1 MTLPSEI
8 RRRPILQLAERGL
21 RVDGRKFDEYR
32 EISIETGL
40 ISRAEGSA
48 KVSIG
53 HTQVLVG
60 VKAEIGEPFP
70 DTPDKGVLIVNAELV
85 PLASPTFEPGPPD
98 ENAIELA
105 RVVDRGLRESEAIP
119 FEELCIIPGKKV
131 WMLFVDIYVMD
142 HDGNFIDASAI
153 GALAALMTTELPKVE
168 VGSDD
173 EITVIE
179 EEKVPLKL
187 RDMPI
192 AVTFAKIGNHLFV
205 DPCLDEEDTMDARL
219 TITMTTNNNI
229 CAIQKGKGELTVED
243 LYTAIDIC
251 KIKSKEIRE
260 KVENACKKN

>member
-1 MTLPSEI
+1 MTLPSKI
-8 RRRPILQLAERGL
+8 RRRPIIQLAERGL

-32 EISIETGL
+32 EISIETG
-40 ISRAEGSA
+40 IINRAEGSA

-105 RVVDRGLRESEAIP
+105 RIVDRGLRESEAIP
-119 FEELCIIPGKKV
+119 FEELCIIPSKKV

-168 VGSDD
+168 IGNND
-173 EITVIE
+173 EVTILE
-179 EEKVPLKL
+179 EEKKLLEL

-192 AVTFAKIGNHLFV
+192 AVTFAKIGKHLLI

-219 TITMTTNNNI
+219 TITMTKDDNI
-229 CAIQKGKGELTVED
+229 CAVQKGKGELTIED

-251 KIKSKEIRE
+251 KIKSKKIRK
-260 KVENACKKN
+260 KVEDACKKN

>member
-1 MTLPSEI
+1 MTLPSKI
-8 RRRPILQLAERGL
+8 RRRPIIQLAERGL

-32 EISIETGL
+32 EISIETG
-40 ISRAEGSA
+40 IINRAEGSA

-105 RVVDRGLRESEAIP
+105 RIVDRGLRESEAIP
-119 FEELCIIPGKKV
+119 FEELCIIPSKKV

-168 VGSDD
+168 IGNND
-173 EITVIE
+173 EVTIIE
-179 EEKVPLKL
+179 EEKKLLEL

-192 AVTFAKIGNHLFV
+192 AVTFAKIGKHLLI

-219 TITMTTNNNI
+219 TITMTKDDNI
-229 CAIQKGKGELTVED
+229 CAVQKGKGELTIED

-251 KIKSKEIRE
+251 KIKSKKIRK
-260 KVENACKKN
+260 KVEDACKKN